1 MCAIVDILLIL
12 IVILFILLIWRGPS
26 MLPQLGEALGKAVR
40 GVRESVDGDAGKR
53 DGSSSGT
60 RDDSSV
66 ATARDDGSAGAT
78 RDDGS
83 ASNSDQDAADRDR
96 GA

>member
-26 MLPQLGEALGKAVR
+26 MLPQLGEALGKAVK
-40 GVRESVDGDAGKR
+40 GVRDNVDGG
-53 DGSSSGT
+53 
-60 RDDSSV
+60 
-66 ATARDDGSAGAT
+66 ARKQDHNAGAPEH
-78 RDDGS
+78 DHAAGAPEHDHAAAAPDG
-83 ASNSDQDAADRDR
+83 DVADRQR

>member
-26 MLPQLGEALGKAVR
+26 MLPQLGEALGKAVK
-40 GVRESVDGDAGKR
+40 GVRDNVDGGSAKQADAA
-53 DGSSSGT
+53 
-60 RDDSSV
+60 
-66 ATARDDGSAGAT
+66 ATPARDDAAAARADAPAT
-78 RDDGS
+78 PARDD
-83 ASNSDQDAADRDR
+83 APADPPRDVTDTER

>member
-40 GVRESVDGDAGKR
+40 GVRDNVDGGAGKQ
-53 DGSSSGT
+53 DDPAAAPD
-60 RDDSSV
+60 RDDPAAAPQPDV
-66 ATARDDGSAGAT
+66 
-78 RDDGS
+78 
-83 ASNSDQDAADRDR
+83 ADRER